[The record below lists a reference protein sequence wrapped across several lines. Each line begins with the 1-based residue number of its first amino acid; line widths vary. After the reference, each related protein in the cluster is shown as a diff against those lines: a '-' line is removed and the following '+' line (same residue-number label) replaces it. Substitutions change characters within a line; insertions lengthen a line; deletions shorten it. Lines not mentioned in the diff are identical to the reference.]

1 MESFAAPE
9 VGGAGGSGVC
19 EVAYV
24 RFVFGRRRRQMNGCL
39 EIATGILVV
48 VVAVVVFGNMG
59 SFWMSKVE
67 SR

>member
-39 EIATGILVV
+39 EIATGILA